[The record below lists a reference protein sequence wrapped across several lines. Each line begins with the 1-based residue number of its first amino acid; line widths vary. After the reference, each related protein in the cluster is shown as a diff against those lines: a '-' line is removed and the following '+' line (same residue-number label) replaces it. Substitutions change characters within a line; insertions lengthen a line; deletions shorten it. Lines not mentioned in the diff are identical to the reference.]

1 MFDLNDKTILVVGGA
16 GYLGAPLCDLIIN
29 SGANLCIADID
40 LEKMEIALQS
50 LNKRYPQ
57 AKILTIFINMSDET
71 SIIAAVEKCN
81 NYFGELHGLVNAT
94 FGTTMKQI
102 EDLTSKDFNE
112 ANSINLTGS
121 FLLARLVAKK
131 MNQGGSIVMFG
142 SMYGIVSPNPSSYPD
157 GINPNPIEYGVG
169 KAGLL
174 QMTRYLAS
182 YYGKK
187 NIRVNAVAPGP
198 FPNLDKEANE
208 NSTFLDNLKKSTML
222 GRLGNASEAAGP
234 TVFLLSNASSYI
246 TGHTLNIDGG
256 WTAW

>member
-1 MFDLNDKTILVVGGA
+1 MFDLNNKTILVVGGA

-29 SGANLCIADID
+29 SGANLCIADVD
-40 LEKMEIALQS
+40 QEKMEIAFKS
-50 LNKRYPQ
+50 LKNKYPQ
-57 AKILTIFINMSDET
+57 SRIITTFIDMSNET
-71 SIIAAVEKCN
+71 SIISTVEKCN
-81 NYFGELHGLVNAT
+81 DYFGELHGLVNAT
-94 FGTTMKQI
+94 FGTSIKNI
-102 EDLTSKDFNE
+102 EELTSKDFNE

-121 FLLARLVAKK
+121 FLLARLVARK

-142 SMYGIVSPNPSSYPD
+142 SMYGIVSPNSSIYPD
-157 GINPNPIEYGVG
+157 DISPNPIEYGVG

-198 FPNLDKEANE
+198 FPNLDKESND
-208 NSTFLDNLKKSTML
+208 NSIFLDNLKKSTML
-222 GRLGNASEAAGP
+222 GRLGNAAETAGP
-234 TVFLLSNASSYI
+234 TVFLLSSASSYI

>member
-1 MFDLNDKTILVVGGA
+1 MFDLNKKTILVVGGA
-16 GYLGAPLCDLIIN
+16 GYLGIPLCDLIIN
-29 SGANLCIADID
+29 SGAKLCIADID
-40 LEKMEIALQS
+40 QEKMEIALQY
-50 LNKRYPQ
+50 LIKKYPS
-57 AKILTIFINMSDET
+57 ARILSTFIDMSDET
-71 SIIAAVEKCN
+71 SIIAAVKKCN
-81 NYFGELHGLVNAT
+81 DYFGELHGLVNAS
-94 FGTTMKQI
+94 FGTSIKKI
-102 EDLTSKDFNE
+102 EELTSKDFNQ

-142 SMYGIVSPNPSSYPD
+142 SMYGIVSPNPSAYPED
-157 GINPNPIEYGVG
+157 TSPNPIEYGVG

-182 YYGKK
+182 HYGKK

-198 FPNLDKEANE
+198 FPNLDKKANF
-208 NSTFLDNLKKSTML
+208 NSVFLDNLKKSTML
-222 GRLGNASEAAGP
+222 GRLGNASETAGP

>member
-1 MFDLNDKTILVVGGA
+1 MFDLNNKTILVVGGA
-16 GYLGAPLCDLIIN
+16 GYLGTPLCDLIIN
-29 SGANLCIADID
+29 SGGRLCIADID
-40 LEKMEIALQS
+40 LEKMENTFKQL
-50 LNKRYPQ
+50 KKKYGE
-57 AKILTIFINMSDET
+57 AKILTSFLDMSDES
-71 SIIAAVEKCN
+71 SIVKTIEKCVDH
-81 NYFGELHGLVNAT
+81 FGSLHGLVNAT
-94 FGTTMKQI
+94 FGTTIKNI
-102 EDLTSKDFNE
+102 EELTAKDFNS

-121 FLLARLVAKK
+121 FLLARSAAKK
-131 MNQGGSIVMFG
+131 MTQGGSIVMFS
-142 SMYGIVSPNPSSYPD
+142 SMYGIVSPNPSIYPE
-157 GINPNPIEYGVG
+157 GLNSNPIEYGAG

-198 FPNLDKEANE
+198 FPNIDKKAND
-208 NSTFLDNLKKSTML
+208 NSIFLNNLKKSTML
-222 GRLGNASEAAGP
+222 GRLGEAPEVAGP